1 MPGKE
6 FIEGHTVRLI
16 HGGEEY
22 FNTLLELIE
31 SAKTELHLQVYILDY
46 DDTGAV
52 VIDALRESAKRGVKV
67 YLVADGFGSMNLGS
81 VFKDEMRKYSI
92 HFRFFSP
99 LPFPG
104 IFQAGRRLHHKVCV
118 ADSKRALVSGINIAD
133 KYRGSENEP
142 AWLDYGLL
150 VNGSVCEEITTV
162 CERIFSRRFYQKQS
176 GVFKK
181 LKLSS
186 AGEAGMKVR
195 ISINDWFRR
204 MNEISA
210 GYKKELKNA
219 QKEIIIVASY
229 FTPSRRLLKI
239 LLRSASRNRDIYIVL
254 SKYSDVPFMKSAMKF
269 LYGRLL
275 LNKVRIFEYHE
286 SVLHAK
292 VCVVDNKWVSVG
304 SHNLNHLSE
313 FLSIEMN
320 MEVLDNN
327 FASGVATEL
336 KKLMFE
342 KCNEILQDEFIASGT
357 FFEKIKNWLSY
368 KIISISTRILFFL
381 NFKSDKGA

>member
-81 VFKDEMRKYSI
+81 EFKNEMRKYNI

-219 QKEIIIVASY
+219 QRK
-229 FTPSRRLLKI
+229 
-239 LLRSASRNRDIYIVL
+239 L
-254 SKYSDVPFMKSAMKF
+254 S
-269 LYGRLL
+269 L
-275 LNKVRIFEYHE
+275 
-286 SVLHAK
+286 
-292 VCVVDNKWVSVG
+292 
-304 SHNLNHLSE
+304 
-313 FLSIEMN
+313 
-320 MEVLDNN
+320 
-327 FASGVATEL
+327 
-336 KKLMFE
+336 
-342 KCNEILQDEFIASGT
+342 
-357 FFEKIKNWLSY
+357 
-368 KIISISTRILFFL
+368 
-381 NFKSDKGA
+381 

>member
-1 MPGKE
+1 VK
-6 FIEGHTVRLI
+6 
-16 HGGEEY
+16 GGEEY

-31 SAKTELHLQVYILDY
+31 SAEQLLHLQVYILDY
-46 DDTGAV
+46 DVTGAV
-52 VIDALRESAKRGVKV
+52 VIDALRDAVARGVNV
-67 YLVADGFGSMNLGS
+67 CLVADGFGSMNLGS
-81 VFKDEMRKYSI
+81 KFKYEMESYGI

-118 ADSKRALVSGINIAD
+118 ADGKRALVTGINISD

-150 VNGSVCEEITTV
+150 VAGPVCKQIDDV
-162 CERIFSRRFYQKQS
+162 CERIFNRRFYIKQV
-176 GVFKK
+176 GTFKK
-181 LKLSS
+181 LMLSS
-186 AGEAGMKVR
+186 EIESGLKVR
-195 ISINDWFRR
+195 VTINDWLRR

-210 GYKKELKNA
+210 AYKKELKNA
-219 QKEIIIVASY
+219 HNEIIIVASY

-239 LLRSASRNRDIYIVL
+239 LLRSAKRNRDIYIVL
-254 SKYSDVPFMKSAMKF
+254 SKNSDVPFMKSAMKY
-269 LYGRLL
+269 LYSRLL
-275 LNKVRIFEYHE
+275 VNNVRIFEYRE

-320 MEVLDNN
+320 LEVYDKN
-327 FASGVATEL
+327 FASGVAAEL
-336 KKLMFE
+336 RKLMFE
-342 KCNEILQDEFIASGT
+342 KCNEIRSEEFATSGSYPDK
-357 FFEKIKNWLSY
+357 FKNWISY
-368 KIISISTRILFFL
+368 VIIILSTRILLLL
-381 NFKSDKGA
+381 NFKSDKGD

>member
-1 MPGKE
+1 
-6 FIEGHTVRLI
+6 
-16 HGGEEY
+16 
-22 FNTLLELIE
+22 
-31 SAKTELHLQVYILDY
+31 
-46 DDTGAV
+46 
-52 VIDALRESAKRGVKV
+52 
-67 YLVADGFGSMNLGS
+67 
-81 VFKDEMRKYSI
+81 
-92 HFRFFSP
+92 
-99 LPFPG
+99 
-104 IFQAGRRLHHKVCV
+104 
-118 ADSKRALVSGINIAD
+118 
-133 KYRGSENEP
+133 
-142 AWLDYGLL
+142 
-150 VNGSVCEEITTV
+150 
-162 CERIFSRRFYQKQS
+162 
-176 GVFKK
+176 
-181 LKLSS
+181 
-186 AGEAGMKVR
+186 MKVR

-275 LNKVRIFEYHE
+275 LNKVRIFEYRE

-368 KIISISTRILFFL
+368 KIISLSTRILLFL

>member
-1 MPGKE
+1 LPGKE
-6 FIEGHTVRLI
+6 FIAGHTVRLI

-31 SAKTELHLQVYILDY
+31 SAKTELHLQVYILDF

-52 VIDALRESAKRGVKV
+52 VIDALRESAKRGVEV

-81 VFKDEMRKYSI
+81 EFKNEMRKYNI

-118 ADSKRALVSGINIAD
+118 ADSNRVLISGINIAD

-150 VNGSVCEEITTV
+150 VEGPVCQEITGV

-186 AGEAGMKVR
+186 AGEAGLKVR

-239 LLRSASRNRDIYIVL
+239 LLRSAGRNRDIYIVL

-275 LNKVRIFEYHE
+275 LNKVRIFEYRE

-368 KIISISTRILFFL
+368 KIISLSTRILLFL

>member
-6 FIEGHTVRLI
+6 FIAGHTVRLI

-31 SAKTELHLQVYILDY
+31 SAKTELHLQVYILDF

-52 VIDALRESAKRGVKV
+52 VIDALRESAKRGVEV

-81 VFKDEMRKYSI
+81 EFKNEMRKYNI

-118 ADSKRALVSGINIAD
+118 ADSNRALISGINIAD

-150 VNGSVCEEITTV
+150 VNGSVCQEITTV

-186 AGEAGMKVR
+186 GGETGLKVR

-204 MNEISA
+204 MNEISS
-210 GYKKELKNA
+210 GYKKELNNA

-239 LLRSASRNRDIYIVL
+239 LLRSAGRDRDIYIVL

-275 LNKVRIFEYHE
+275 QNKVRIFEYRE

-368 KIISISTRILFFL
+368 KIISLSTRILLFL